1 MTAMASVVVPEAG
14 ARIGDYEVIREL
26 GRGGMAVILTAR
38 HIETEEVR
46 AIKMMLPGAHVDEV
60 IQRFHLEFDILAR
73 LDHPG
78 VLKVFEAG
86 DIDGRPYIV
95 MEFLD
100 GLELGRAVET
110 WKDIQPAERFEKAR
124 EALVSVATALEY
136 VHRQGL
142 VHRDV
147 TPSNIMLLR
156 DGTVRLMDFGV
167 VKEPGADLT
176 SVGEVVGTAA
186 YIAPEQITGARVDA
200 RTDLYGLG
208 AVLYLMLT
216 GRRPFSARTLA
227 GYLDKHLNRPVRPPR
242 ELVPTVPKSLNDICV
257 RLLAKD
263 PAARFGSSSHLLH
276 ALDEPAA
283 SDGLLDNAS
292 WDPGVVG
299 RASEMAQVREA
310 VARLAAGNGGLMVVE
325 AEYGMGRTSLSEE
338 AMKAAQRF
346 GIMTTT
352 GRNTAS
358 DQRAFE
364 GYRESYQALL
374 DDCSGPTAL
383 AIAFGKRQAGDAT
396 LEKWRVFSAF
406 KELLER
412 SGPHLMVLDD
422 LDRGDRGSIE
432 MTEYL
437 VRNLVGQAKHP
448 LLILITRG
456 PAEANDPLHEV
467 LDTHETGVRAEHVR
481 LGPLSVG
488 AVEELLLSLVRD
500 DPKVALLARRIQRE
514 GEGVPFFIRE
524 MLRGLIAQGVIVRGP
539 NGERGKITLSQKAIG
554 TSSLPVPS
562 SIREAIQARL
572 EPLDE
577 THRTIVGVLAVAR
590 QEVDLDM
597 LCMAALM
604 DTERVLKGMER
615 LIDGGLVRERL
626 VGETERFELA
636 QNRLKDVVLE
646 ELSLGL
652 RRKIHQRIG
661 EALERAQRRRLSFVV
676 ESLAYHFEQG
686 EVPSKA
692 YPYLIQAADKLM
704 ARTFVSEA
712 LEYLDR
718 ALRIEVDAREYM
730 TLDDADRRL
739 ADLRLKRARALYHL
753 GHLSESSEALNKATE
768 LADELGDPKLKIG
781 VLTEKGCQA
790 RRVRSLDV
798 AEDQLSA
805 AIEIAREHGHRRLE
819 VLPLYERGGVA
830 WARGD
835 LEGARDWWVEG
846 LARSE
851 QFNDE
856 TRLAWGYG
864 GLGLLAMCKGQSAE
878 ARRKLEQAI
887 EVCERHGLMERL
899 TVARIN
905 LIELYHFTGNFRKG
919 LAVSD
924 QTVSQSREVRYLF
937 GVGLGMRYRTLMLTD
952 IGRFSEAM
960 DNALAS
966 LKIHQD
972 METREDELASLV
984 VACRAGLAQGA
995 FDEVEPMLDAAT
1007 ALLDDYDTEGFAPVV
1022 HAWRARLYARQGR
1035 MSEACDAVELAGQ
1048 VETRP
1053 WPGQRAR
1060 TNLNLARAYL
1070 MMDAPE
1076 QALQLT
1082 EEALRLA
1089 DSSGYRHYAMRA
1101 RQLITQCTDDEV
1113 LIARHQRV
1121 AEALA
1126 RSLAANLSR
1135 EDAGAFMQMHGVK
1148 PRISLAPGA
1157 GFVPPS

>member
-1 MTAMASVVVPEAG
+1 MTAIASVIVPEPG
-14 ARIGDYEVIREL
+14 SRIGDYEVIGEL

-38 HIETEEVR
+38 HVETDEVR
-46 AIKMMLPGAHVDEV
+46 AVKLMLPGTHVEEV
-60 IQRFHLEFDILAR
+60 VQRFHLEFDILAR

-100 GLELGRAVET
+100 GVELGQAVDS
-110 WKDIQPAERFEKAR
+110 WKDIQPAERFKKSR
-124 EALVSVATALEY
+124 ETLVAVATALEY
-136 VHRQGL
+136 VHGQGL

-227 GYLDKHLNRPVRPPR
+227 GYLEKHLNRPVRPPR
-242 ELVPTVPKSLNDICV
+242 ELVPTVPKVLNDICV
-257 RLLAKD
+257 RLLAKE
-263 PAARFGSSSHLLH
+263 PTARFGSSSHLLH

-283 SDGLLDNAS
+283 SDDLLDQTS
-292 WDPGVVG
+292 WNPGVVG
-299 RASEMAQVREA
+299 RASEIAQVREA
-310 VARLAAGNGGLMVVE
+310 VARLAAGTGGLMVVE
-325 AEYGMGRTSLSEE
+325 AAYGMGRTSLSEE
-338 AMKAAQRF
+338 AIKAAQRF
-346 GIMTTT
+346 GLVTTI
-352 GRNTAS
+352 GRNTAP

-364 GYRESYQALL
+364 GYRECYRALL
-374 DDCSGPTAL
+374 DDSSGPSAL
-383 AIAFGKRQAGDAT
+383 AIAFGKKQAGDAT
-396 LEKWRVFSAF
+396 LERWRVFSAF

-412 SGPHLMVLDD
+412 AGPHLMVLDD
-422 LDRGDRGSIE
+422 LDRGDRGTIE

-437 VRNLVGQAKHP
+437 VRNLVGLSKHP
-448 LLILITRG
+448 LLVLITRG
-456 PAEANDPLHEV
+456 PTEVDDPLHEV
-467 LDTHETGVRAEHVR
+467 LDSVETRVHAEHIR

-500 DPKVALLARRIQRE
+500 DPKVALLAKRIHRE

-524 MLRGLIAQGVIVRGP
+524 MLRGLISQGVIVRGP
-539 NGERGKITLSQKAIG
+539 NGERGKIAISQKAIG

-572 EPLDE
+572 EPLNDD
-577 THRTIVGVLAVAR
+577 HRILVGVLAVAR
-590 QEVDLDM
+590 QEVDLEM
-597 LCMAALM
+597 LCLAALM
-604 DTERVLKGMER
+604 DTARVLQGMEG
-615 LIDGGLVRERL
+615 LIGSGLVRERL

-646 ELSLGL
+646 GLSLEL
-652 RRKIHQRIG
+652 RRKLHQRIG

-712 LEYLDR
+712 LEYLER
-718 ALRIEVDAREYM
+718 ALRIEGDAREYM
-730 TLDDADRRL
+730 TLEDADRRL

-753 GHLSESSEALNKATE
+753 GHLAESSEELSEAAE

-790 RRVRSLDV
+790 RRIRLLDV
-798 AEDQLSA
+798 AEEQLSG
-805 AIEIAREHGHRRLE
+805 AIELAREHGHRRLE

-919 LAVSD
+919 LAISD
-924 QTVSQSREVRYLF
+924 QTVSQSREVRYRF

-966 LKIHQD
+966 LKIHRE

-995 FDEVEPMLDAAT
+995 YDEAEPMLDAAT
-1007 ALLDDYDTEGFAPVV
+1007 ELLDDYDTEGFAPVV

-1070 MMDAPE
+1070 LMDAPQE
-1076 QALQLT
+1076 ALQLA

-1101 RQLITQCTDDEV
+1101 RKLITQCTSDEV
-1113 LIARHQRV
+1113 VIARHQRV
-1121 AEALA
+1121 AEALT

-1135 EDAGAFMQMHGVK
+1135 EDAGAFMKMHGVK
-1148 PRISLAPGA
+1148 PRISLAPGT
-1157 GFVPPS
+1157 GSGQTR